1 MHTSVEPCPPCYEPS
16 DDFPPLE
23 TQTSAFFPSSVPEPE
38 EHKAEARML
47 SGRGTLPNS
56 AISALPPR
64 ERSLLQSASTYSSS
78 LCVRLLLGFEDA
90 AFVSNRQL
98 LASAAAAL
106 SVSAGAVVT
115 ITLSALVRP
124 TPWDGSARR
133 SSPFLHLGRGVL
145 ESFGCRGGKHAE
157 STASRFGAKQK
168 AVVDST
174 FNFGSKH
181 TITHTHTSSQG
192 NPLGICTLQPPRP
205 LPYRFLSPVRDS
217 GEF

>member
-1 MHTSVEPCPPCYEPS
+1 
-16 DDFPPLE
+16 
-23 TQTSAFFPSSVPEPE
+23 
-38 EHKAEARML
+38 ML

-157 STASRFGAKQK
+157 STASRFEAKQK

-181 TITHTHTSSQG
+181 TITHTHKFAKQSFGYLHAAAPPPTPVSFSQPG
-192 NPLGICTLQPPRP
+192 A
-205 LPYRFLSPVRDS
+205 
-217 GEF
+217 

>member
-1 MHTSVEPCPPCYEPS
+1 MWSRVPLPKS
-16 DDFPPLE
+16 RQISSSLE

-157 STASRFGAKQK
+157 STASRFEAKQK

-181 TITHTHTSSQG
+181 TITHTHKFARQSFGYLHAAAPPPTPVSFSQPG
-192 NPLGICTLQPPRP
+192 A
-205 LPYRFLSPVRDS
+205 
-217 GEF
+217 